1 MLEHHTLHHPSLPSQ
16 LTGLTIAH
24 LTDFHIKRPRVPRL
38 DRIAQALAD
47 QPVDLIAMTGDYVD
61 HAGDEDATVS
71 AMTRFVGQLKPRLGL
86 FGVLGNHD
94 TIEARPRLAAL
105 PVRWL
110 FDRSEL
116 IAGLPLEVIGLDE
129 DIEHDPDSIT
139 MLSRRGSKHTD
150 STPIRT
156 PSHQAQTH
164 SRGTSEGTSEGSA
177 RTSEGSA
184 TTPFKLLLCHNPSY
198 LPMAADLQMHLMLS
212 GHTHG
217 GQCRLPPRWVLKNS
231 CDLPLGLS
239 AGVLQHRSTL
249 CAISRGVGETLLP
262 LRVFCPWHVPV
273 YTLAPSPLP
282 IAPEQCNHIAN
293 VRPW

>member
-1 MLEHHTLHHPSLPSQ
+1 MLEHHTLHHPSLPSD
-16 LTGLTIAH
+16 LTGITVAH
-24 LTDFHIKRPRVPRL
+24 LTDFHIKRPLVPRL
-38 DRIAQALAD
+38 DRIAQSLAD
-47 QPVDLIAMTGDYVD
+47 HPVDIIAMTGDYLD
-61 HAGDEDATVS
+61 HPGGEDATVS
-71 AMTRFVGQLKPRLGL
+71 VMSRFVGQLKPRLGL

-94 TIEARPRLAAL
+94 TMAVRPRLASL

-116 IAGLPLEVIGLDE
+116 IPRLPLEVVGLDE
-129 DIEHDPDSIT
+129 DIEHDPDSIA
-139 MLSRRGSKHTD
+139 MLKQREQVQAHSTSIPARSDKALSHTRG
-150 STPIRT
+150 
-156 PSHQAQTH
+156 
-164 SRGTSEGTSEGSA
+164 
-177 RTSEGSA
+177 TSEGSA
-184 TTPFKLLLCHNPSY
+184 TTPFRLLLCHNPSY

-239 AGVLQHRSTL
+239 AGVLQHRATL

-273 YTLAPSPLP
+273 YTLAPGPLP
-282 IAPEQCNHIAN
+282 IPPEKCNHIAN

>member
-1 MLEHHTLHHPSLPSQ
+1 MLDHHTLHHPHLPTE

-24 LTDFHIKRPRVPRL
+24 LTDFHINKPRVPRL

-47 QPVDLIAMTGDYVD
+47 HPVDIIAMTGDYLD
-61 HAGDEDATVS
+61 HAGDEEATVS
-71 AMTRFVGQLKPRLGL
+71 VMTRFVHQLKPRLGL
-86 FGVLGNHD
+86 YGVLGNHD
-94 TIEARPRLAAL
+94 TTEVRPHLSTL

-110 FDRSEL
+110 FDRSEIL
-116 IAGLPLEVIGLDE
+116 EGLPLELLGLDE
-129 DIEHDPDSIT
+129 DIQHDPDSIV
-139 MLSRRGSKHTD
+139 MLSRRAASPDLPESSAPTSQEPSTELSAKATSHKNVHFGPATRTRSK
-150 STPIRT
+150 R
-156 PSHQAQTH
+156 
-164 SRGTSEGTSEGSA
+164 
-177 RTSEGSA
+177 
-184 TTPFKLLLCHNPSY
+184 FKLLLCHNPSY
-198 LPMAADLQMHLMLS
+198 LPLAADLGMDLMLS

-262 LRVFCPWHVPV
+262 LRLFCPWHVPI
-273 YTLAPSPLP
+273 YTLAPGPLP
-282 IAPEQCNHIAN
+282 IPPEQCNHIAN